1 MGEVEETRKKKKER
15 RERDTKRPRD
25 GASRIAF
32 ILYEEKISIPPAKP
46 SPLCLTERGY
56 LLKEVM
62 PALAGDL

>member
-1 MGEVEETRKKKKER
+1 MGEVEETRKRKER